1 MGKLAE
7 STSIRPHYVC
17 SAPARKRTNALDT
30 SLLSHLWLA
39 RPLFFFALEQITRQY
54 FFRVRAVSSVFCPHL
69 RTSKPANLRNWKT
82 ASLLFHMKLQSSCGT
97 KYVMMLDATNDNRT
111 RLNQSHTC
119 ISYPLMTRLFIS
131 ERYDNYLSRIYYLF
145 FLSQTYF
152 DAICHIRARI
162 HRVFLTTW

>member
-1 MGKLAE
+1 MA
-7 STSIRPHYVC
+7 TVYRAAWV
-17 SAPARKRTNALDT
+17 
-30 SLLSHLWLA
+30 
-39 RPLFFFALEQITRQY
+39 EQITRQY

-82 ASLLFHMKLQSSCGT
+82 ASLLFHMKLQNSCGT

-145 FLSQTYF
+145 FCLGHILMQY
-152 DAICHIRARI
+152 AISERAFI
-162 HRVFLTTW
+162 VFFLTT